1 MRKVLMTLMAMTMV
15 CLQAN
20 AQMKPDKR
28 YNPAYTYESYEDMD
42 MVKVGKGWA
51 ARPIKVKGGGKAPG
65 VVTLTK
71 AFNDVWK
78 VYVVS
83 GILKKAQ
90 DPKFTYKSYPEYD
103 SEDIVDRK
111 SGYMCVNSGGT
122 DSDYMESC
130 VWRCDNGH
138 RLFAIY
144 FGNPVEPSI
153 HFVCFYDYDPQKR
166 TLTPEPQIIDG
177 YRTTEDTK
185 FFYDLPQEGK
195 DLIISEFGPKG
206 YLRHTFKWDG
216 MKPVYSKTEVVEDS
230 ADGDHYDEDDE

>member
-1 MRKVLMTLMAMTMV
+1 MRKVLMTLIGMTIV

-28 YNPAYTYESYEDMD
+28 YNPAFTYDSYFDMD

-51 ARPIKVKGGGKAPG
+51 TRPIKVKGGGKAPG

-83 GILKKAQ
+83 GILKQAQ
-90 DPKFTYKSYPEYD
+90 DPKFTYKSDPEYD

-111 SGYMCVNSGGT
+111 NGYMGVDSGGT

-138 RLFAIY
+138 RLFAIRM
-144 FGNPVEPSI
+144 GGPTDPEIEV
-153 HFVCFYDYDPQKR
+153 VCFYDYDPE
-166 TLTPEPQIIDG
+166 TETMTPVESPV
-177 YRTTEDTK
+177 DTFK
-185 FFYDLPQEGK
+185 PKEEYYSYSLPRKGK
-195 DLIISEFGPKG
+195 DFIITEYILSDDSNLQHI
-206 YLRHTFKWDG
+206 YTFDG
-216 MKPVYSKTEVVEDS
+216 QKHVYSHDRVIKN
-230 ADGDHYDEDDE
+230 DH

>member
-138 RLFAIY
+138 RLFAILM
-144 FGNPVEPSI
+144 GGPTDPEIEV
-153 HFVCFYDYDPQKR
+153 VCFYDYAPE
-166 TLTPEPQIIDG
+166 TETMTPVESPV
-177 YRTTEDTK
+177 DTFK
-185 FFYDLPQEGK
+185 PKYEFYSYDLPRKGK
-195 DLIISEFGPKG
+195 DFIITEYDVTAEETVSHV
-206 YLRHTFKWDG
+206 YTWDG
-216 MKPVYSKTEVVEDS
+216 QKHVYGYDKKEKMK
-230 ADGDHYDEDDE
+230 

>member
-1 MRKVLMTLMAMTMV
+1 MRKVLMTLMVMTMV

-138 RLFAIY
+138 RLFAILM
-144 FGNPVEPSI
+144 GGPTDPEIEV
-153 HFVCFYDYDPQKR
+153 VCFYDYDPE
-166 TLTPEPQIIDG
+166 TEMMTPVESPV
-177 YRTTEDTK
+177 DTFK
-185 FFYDLPQEGK
+185 PKYEFYSYDLPRKGK
-195 DLIISEFGPKG
+195 DFIITEYDVAAEETVSHV
-206 YLRHTFKWDG
+206 YTWDG
-216 MKPVYSKTEVVEDS
+216 QKHVYGYDKKGKMK
-230 ADGDHYDEDDE
+230 